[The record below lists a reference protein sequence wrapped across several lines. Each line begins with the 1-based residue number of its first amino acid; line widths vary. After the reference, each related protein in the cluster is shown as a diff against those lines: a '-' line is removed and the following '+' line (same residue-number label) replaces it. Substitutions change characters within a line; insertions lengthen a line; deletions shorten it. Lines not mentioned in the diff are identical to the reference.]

1 MVLSLQ
7 SKETEKNDLILDE
20 IHQLN
25 DKFSQI
31 ESESVVI
38 KQANSL
44 LSKRLVVMERQC
56 WANVQYSSRECIE
69 MVRIANSVNNSQLED
84 KVLIV
89 FQKIGCEISPLDL
102 EACHRLRKN
111 SGRVIVKFSGHED
124 GEQIMS
130 VKRI

>member
-89 FQKIGCEISPLDL
+89 FQKIGCEISPDL

-111 SGRVIVKFSGHED
+111 SDREIVKFSGHED